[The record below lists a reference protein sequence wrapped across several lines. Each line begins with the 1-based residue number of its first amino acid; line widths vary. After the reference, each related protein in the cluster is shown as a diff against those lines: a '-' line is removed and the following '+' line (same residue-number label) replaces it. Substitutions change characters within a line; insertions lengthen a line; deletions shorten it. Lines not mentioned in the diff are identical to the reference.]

1 MLEQKKV
8 PQWKIDEVQ
17 ELYELFKEYENVI
30 VVRVSNI
37 GDRQIQSMRK
47 KLRGKAVF
55 RMSKKNLL
63 SRAIDKYEEETDKP
77 NLDDLKDNI
86 VGQSSLVFT
95 NMDIFELKSIFV
107 ENKWMVAAKPGQTTP
122 VDIWVPKGDT
132 GLPTGQVISEL
143 NMILK
148 LPTQIQNDTIWVR
161 DDTRTHKA
169 GEVVNIKEA
178 AVLKKLGVEPIES
191 IIRISYAWEDG
202 EVIPKDVIYMDM
214 EAFKQELIQSFSDA
228 RSLAIGLGI
237 IDTETLEPL
246 IQKSYREALA
256 LLFEA
261 PIFDED
267 MIDAYMRKGIANANM
282 INMYVLG
289 EGHVP
294 QEKGEEKAEEVE
306 EEEVEEEEEDEPQG
320 IGGLFG

>member
-1 MLEQKKV
+1 MLEQKNV

-47 KLRGKAVF
+47 QLRGKAVF

-63 SRAIDKYEEETDKP
+63 SRAIDKYEEETGKP

-95 NMDIFELKSIFV
+95 NMDVFELKSIFV

-191 IIRISYAWEDG
+191 IIRIAYAWEDG

-256 LLFEA
+256 LLFET
-261 PIFDED
+261 PIFDVD
-267 MIDAYMRKGIANANM
+267 MIDAYIQKGIANANM
-282 INMYVLG
+282 INLYVLG

-294 QEKGEEKAEEVE
+294 QEKGEEKAEDIE

>member
-1 MLEQKKV
+1 MIKQKEV
-8 PQWKIDEVQ
+8 PQWKIEEV
-17 ELYELFKEYENVI
+17 EKLYKLFKKYTNVI
-30 VVRVSNI
+30 VVSVSKI
-37 GDRQIQSMRK
+37 GDRQIQAMRK
-47 KLRGKAVF
+47 KLRGKAVI

-63 SRAIDKYEEETDKP
+63 TRAIDKYEEETGKE
-77 NLDDLKDNI
+77 NLDKLKDHI
-86 VGQSSLVFT
+86 VGQSSLAFT
-95 NMDIFELKSIFV
+95 DMDVFELKRIFV

-161 DDTRTHKA
+161 EDTRTHKA
-169 GEVVNIKEA
+169 GEIVDIKEA

-191 IIRISYAWEDG
+191 IIQIEYAWEDG

-214 EAFKQELIQSFSDA
+214 DAFKQELIQSFSDA
-228 RSLAIGLGI
+228 RNLAIGLGV
-237 IDTETLEPL
+237 IDTETFEIL

-256 LLFEA
+256 LLFEM
-261 PIFDED
+261 PIFAED
-267 MIDAYMRKGIANANM
+267 MTEEYIRKAISNANM
-282 INMYVLG
+282 INFSILG
-289 EGHVP
+289 EGP
-294 QEKGEEKAEEVE
+294 APEEKIEESTEETE
-306 EEEVEEEEEDEPQG
+306 EEEEEEEEDEPQG